1 MHAST
6 ASAIQL
12 VPALYNTKSSKHI
25 YTSYLLLDLQIY
37 RHMCDFVRKQL
48 HCTHLVQLYNEHP
61 IIERPSFASSVLGKQ
76 FLQSEGAFCHLRA
89 R

>member
-25 YTSYLLLDLQIY
+25 YTSYLLLADIST
-37 RHMCDFVRKQL
+37 HVRL
-48 HCTHLVQLYNEHP
+48 CACANNFTVQLYNAHP
-61 IIERPSFASSVLGKQ
+61 IIEGPSFASSVLCKQ
-76 FLQSEGAFCHLRA
+76 FLQSEGAFCHLRV

>member
-12 VPALYNTKSSKHI
+12 VPALYNTKSSKQI

-37 RHMCDFVRKQL
+37 RHMCDFACANNSTAHIL
-48 HCTHLVQLYNEHP
+48 YYCTMS
-61 IIERPSFASSVLGKQ
+61 I
-76 FLQSEGAFCHLRA
+76 QS
-89 R
+89 